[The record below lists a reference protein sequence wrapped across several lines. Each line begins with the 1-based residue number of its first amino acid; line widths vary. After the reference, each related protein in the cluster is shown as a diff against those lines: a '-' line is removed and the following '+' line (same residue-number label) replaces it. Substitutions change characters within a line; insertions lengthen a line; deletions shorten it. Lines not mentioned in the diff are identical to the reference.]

1 MLEQEA
7 DILKQEYDTE
17 AAKKKKTKNKDK
29 YERSR
34 SKEKPSTSNAR
45 LTRVVS
51 AVNMIKL
58 IIIKL
63 VCSKMA
69 MQDTTT

>member
-7 DILKQEYDTE
+7 DILKQEYDNE
-17 AAKKKKTKNKDK
+17 AKKKKTKNKDK

-34 SKEKPSTSNAR
+34 SKEKPSTSSSSHAR

-51 AVNMIKL
+51 AVKCEL
-58 IIIKL
+58 IHYLYAVNLQHIGH
-63 VCSKMA
+63 
-69 MQDTTT
+69 